1 MTQVTDPAE
10 IARIFDAE
18 SRVGAD
24 AGEGPLP
31 VAAGPRYNVAPT
43 QPLTVVLQ
51 RADEG
56 RVVEQHRWG
65 LIPSFAKSAKEG
77 AKRINAR
84 AETVATS
91 PSFRS
96 SFAKRRCI
104 VPSDGF
110 YEWRRTGGPKQPYF
124 LHPPEGAVLAMA
136 GVWTAWKDPETGLWV
151 PSAAVI
157 TTDANRKVAVIHD
170 RMPVLLPREAW
181 DDWLDPAVDDRTYLL
196 SLLEPPP
203 DDVLEMVPISTR
215 VNNVRNDGPELLT
228 PVEEVESPPL
238 PLPTFRGGE
247 ELVDVADRDAL
258 FEVFD
263 GH

>member
-1 MTQVTDPAE
+1 VCGRMTQITDPAE
-10 IARIFDAE
+10 VARIFDADARIAADDE
-18 SRVGAD
+18 SSS
-24 AGEGPLP
+24 
-31 VAAGPRYNVAPT
+31 PRYNVAPT

-65 LIPSFAKSAKEG
+65 LIPSFSKSAKEG

-96 SFAKRRCI
+96 SFARRRCI

-110 YEWRRTGGPKQPYF
+110 YEWRRTGGPKQPFF
-124 LHPPEGAVLAMA
+124 LHPPADAVLAMA
-136 GVWTAWKDPETGLWV
+136 GLWAVWKDPETGLWV

-157 TTDANRKVAVIHD
+157 TTDANRLVGTIHD

-181 DDWLDPAVDDRTYLL
+181 DDWLDPAVDDREYLL
-196 SLLEPPP
+196 SLLEPAP
-203 DDVLEMVPISTR
+203 DDVLDMYAVSTR
-215 VNNVRNDGPELLT
+215 VNNVRNDGPDLIRPAQEAEAPL
-228 PVEEVESPPL
+228 L
-238 PLPTFRGGE
+238 PLPTFHGGA
-247 ELVDVADRDAL
+247 ELVDVADRETL
-258 FEVFD
+258 FRVFD
-263 GH
+263 ET